1 MLTSL
6 YIENIAI
13 IEKAS
18 LDLERGFGV
27 LSGETGAGK
36 SIIIDA
42 INGIMGGRT
51 SRELIRTNA
60 KKATVVAVFD
70 ELSDRAKEALA
81 KLSVF
86 LEEDRLIIQRDI
98 LVDGKN
104 NCKING
110 KPCTT
115 QTLKDISKYLI
126 TIHGQHDGTMLLDEE
141 TH

>member
-1 MLTSL
+1 MLRSL

-18 LDLERGFGV
+18 LDFERGFTV

-60 KKATVVAVFD
+60 KKAVVIAEFEDMSPDVIQKLNEHSI
-70 ELSDRAKEALA
+70 ELSDGK
-81 KLSVF
+81 
-86 LEEDRLIIQRDI
+86 LIIQRDM
-98 LVDGKN
+98 LADGKN

-110 KPCTT
+110 RPCTT
-115 QTLKDISKYLI
+115 QSLKDISKYLI
-126 TIHGQHDGTMLLDEE
+126 TIHG
-141 TH
+141 